1 MSTRT
6 GMKAKLA
13 IVVPCYNEEEM
24 FPTSRSTLC
33 AVIKDLAGKEKIA
46 SDSFVLFVNDGSTDK
61 TWGLI
66 SEAAE
71 NDASVWGISLT
82 RNCGHQSALLA
93 GLMEA
98 RKYADVTVSID
109 ADLQDDVNVIEE
121 MMDRYYEGCDIVY
134 GVRSG
139 RKTDSFMKRS
149 TAQLYYKLLEKLGVK
164 SVYNHADFRLMSK
177 KAVDELARYKES
189 NLYLRGLIP
198 QLGFKT
204 ASVYYERKERM
215 AGESKYPFSKMLNL
229 AINGITS
236 FSNKPIKMV
245 MHFGFFVMLV
255 CLAAAVYAFVSYF
268 NGDVERGWTSV
279 ILSIWFLGGV
289 QLISFGIIGEYIGRI
304 YTEVKGR
311 PLYSIEEFISHGEEN
326 GDVREKE

>member
-13 IVVPCYNEEEM
+13 IVVPCYNEQEM
-24 FPTSRSTLC
+24 FPTCRSTLC
-33 AVIKDLAGKEKIA
+33 DVIKDLAGKGKIA
-46 SDSFVLFVNDGSTDK
+46 GDSFVLFVNDGSTDS
-61 TWGLI
+61 TRELI
-66 SEAAE
+66 SEAA
-71 NDASVWGISLT
+71 NSSSDVWAISLT
-82 RNCGHQSALLA
+82 KNCGHQSALLA

-109 ADLQDDVNVIEE
+109 ADLQDDVGVIEE
-121 MMDRYYEGCDIVY
+121 MIDNYYDGCDIVY

-139 RKTDSFMKRS
+139 RKTDTFMKRS
-149 TAQLYYKLLEKLGVK
+149 TAQFYYKLLERLGVK

-177 KAVDELARYKES
+177 KALDELSRYKES

-204 ASVYYERKERM
+204 ASVYYERRERM

-229 AINGITS
+229 AVNGITS

-245 MHFGFFVMLV
+245 MHFGIFVMLV
-255 CLAAAVYAFVSYF
+255 CFAAAIYAFISYF
-268 NGDVERGWTSV
+268 SGNVERGWTSV

-289 QLISFGIIGEYIGRI
+289 QLISFGIVGEYIGRI

-311 PLYSIEEFISHGEEN
+311 PLYSIEEFISHGEESE
-326 GDVREKE
+326 DVREKE

>member
-13 IVVPCYNEEEM
+13 IVVPCYNEQEM
-24 FPTSRSTLC
+24 FPTCRSTLC
-33 AVIKDLAGKEKIA
+33 DVIRKLADAGKVA
-46 SDSFVLFVNDGSTDK
+46 SDSFVLFVNDGSTDG
-61 TWGLI
+61 TRELI
-66 SEAAE
+66 TQAARE
-71 NDASVWGISLT
+71 DEHVWAISLT
-82 RNCGHQSALLA
+82 KNCGHQSALLA

-121 MMDRYYEGCDIVY
+121 MIDNYNDGCEIVY

-149 TAQLYYKLLEKLGVK
+149 TAQTYYRLLEHLGVK

-177 KAVDELARYKES
+177 RALDELSRYKES

-198 QLGFKT
+198 QLGFKS
-204 ASVYYERKERM
+204 ASVYYERRERM

-236 FSNKPIKMV
+236 FSTKPIKMV
-245 MHFGFFVMLV
+245 MHLGLFVMLV
-255 CLAAAVYAFVSYF
+255 CFAAAIYAFVSYF
-268 NGDVERGWTSV
+268 TGDVERGWTSV

-289 QLISFGIIGEYIGRI
+289 QLISFGIVGEYIGRI

-311 PLYSIEEFISHGEEN
+311 PLYGIEEFISHGEECE
-326 GDVREKE
+326 DVREKE